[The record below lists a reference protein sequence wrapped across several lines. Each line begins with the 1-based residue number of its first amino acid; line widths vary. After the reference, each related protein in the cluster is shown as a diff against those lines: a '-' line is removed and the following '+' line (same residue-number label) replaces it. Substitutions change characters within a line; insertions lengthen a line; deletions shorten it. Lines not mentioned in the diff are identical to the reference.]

1 MAAYADDGAWLE
13 AHAAQFEAIGL
24 PRELWKEAARKVR
37 AQLFDG
43 GAALTYAVEA
53 DGGWS
58 VVAAR
63 DLEGM
68 HVWLV
73 DHVWLVKDAFAA
85 FTQLE
90 AHEALRDRLDV
101 LVRPHG
107 TASRQYGSA
116 EATLDLLKTLAPL
129 AHPIRLASDAAAAAR
144 GGDVTY
150 YVQDELGSRLKTV
163 GVDGV
168 EHATAGRAALYDMAT
183 NATLSLLWITAP
195 LEAGQDLV
203 VPQLPGLE
211 LLEDHAA
218 YWARRMDAEEV
229 FEWYC
234 PFTAIA
240 DVVARV
246 LAPYDEYLAGRGAAR
261 NPAAVDAGVQEF
273 TDRLDSLRFCPAD
286 EEAFLTRAEN
296 AIAARQAE
304 LALCSGLVL
313 VSGNGTSDLP
323 VELEAAHAG
332 VRIVAA
338 DYADNATQRMRK
350 RHAKSRV
357 TWVTGDLTKSFAPFC
372 VDESA
377 ALVLDKGCL
386 DAMLIKPMRDRGGAD
401 DTWVSTSPDA
411 LAYLAAARA
420 CLKKSGVVLVITLG
434 RRAMREPLF
443 AAAGLVV
450 REWLAVAP
458 TASMKAGKHADA
470 GAGDLHVT
478 VLGRA
483 DADLSDAL
491 QASAIR

>member
-13 AHAAQFEAIGL
+13 AHAVQFEAIGL
-24 PRELWKEAARKVR
+24 PRALWKEAARKVR

-107 TASRQYGSA
+107 TVSRQYGSA

-129 AHPIRLASDAAAAAR
+129 AHPIRLASDAAAVAR

-163 GVDGV
+163 GVDGA
-168 EHATAGRAALYDMAT
+168 EHATAVRAALYDMAT
-183 NATLSLLWITAP
+183 NATLSLLWVAAP

-234 PFTAIA
+234 PFAAISE
-240 DVVARV
+240 VVARV
-246 LAPYDEYLAGRGAAR
+246 LAPG
-261 NPAAVDAGVQEF
+261 
-273 TDRLDSLRFCPAD
+273 
-286 EEAFLTRAEN
+286 
-296 AIAARQAE
+296 
-304 LALCSGLVL
+304 GLVL

-323 VELEAAHAG
+323 VELEHAHANIQ
-332 VRIVAA
+332 IVAA
-338 DYADNATQRMRK
+338 DYADNATRRMRK
-350 RHAKSRV
+350 RHPASRV
-357 TWVTGDLTKSFAPFC
+357 TWVTGDLTASFAPFC
-372 VDESA
+372 ADAST

-386 DAMLIKPMRDRGGAD
+386 DAMLIKPLRDRGGAD
-401 DTWVSTSPDA
+401 DTWVATSPDA
-411 LAYLAAARA
+411 LAYLAACQT
-420 CLKKSGVVLVITLG
+420 CLAPAGVILVVTLG

-470 GAGDLHVT
+470 GAGDLHVA

-483 DADLSDAL
+483 DAGDQIGDLSDAL
-491 QASAIR
+491 RAISNGTGADSPLSEGDRRVLLDIAAVQESM